1 MHDTRFA
8 GPPPLPRHGR
18 GMRIGLFGGTFN
30 PPHAGHRLA
39 SLTALRRLGLDRI
52 GWIVTP
58 GNPLTDNAALPP
70 LAARIAAACRVADHP
85 RIDVTG
91 FEAGI
96 GTRYTYDTL
105 AYLVRRCPGTRFVW
119 LMGADN
125 LAGFHRW
132 QHWRD
137 IAALVPIAVVDRPGA
152 TLKAC
157 RARAAVALASFRLPE
172 HRAAALMQREPP
184 AWVFLHGPRSPLSST
199 LLRAQRSRTGPAA
212 EQRR

>member
-1 MHDTRFA
+1 MSDKRFA
-8 GPPPLPRHGR
+8 GPPPLPRCGR

-39 SLTALRRLGLDRI
+39 SLTALKRLGLDRVW
-52 GWIVTP
+52 WIVTP
-58 GNPLTDNAALPP
+58 GNPLKDNAALPP
-70 LAARIAAACRVADHP
+70 LEERIAAARRVAAHP

-105 AYLVRRCPGTRFVW
+105 AYLARRCPGTRFVW

-157 RARAAVALASFRLPE
+157 RARAGGALAPYRVPE
-172 HRAAALMQREPP
+172 HRAGALVRRPPP
-184 AWVFLHGPRSPLSST
+184 AWGFLHGPRSFLSST
-199 LLRAQRSRTGPAA
+199 LLRAQKGRGVTGT
-212 EQRR
+212 EHRR